1 MGKPRIFVIDDDEAV
16 RDSLRALLESTH
28 LSVETYASG
37 REFLESY
44 RDRAPGCVVLDMDL
58 PHMSGL
64 EVVEVLAARD
74 DSIPVI
80 VMTGRSEKTLQRR
93 YRRGGVTA
101 LLEKPMSEGALL
113 EAIDRALSRYR
124 SGPAGTA

>member
-1 MGKPRIFVIDDDEAV
+1 MGKPRIFIIDDDEAV

-28 LSVETYASG
+28 MSVETYASG

-44 RDRAPGCVVLDMDL
+44 RNRAPGCVVLDMDL

-80 VMTGRSEKTLQRR
+80 VMTGRSEKALQRR

-101 LLEKPMSEGALL
+101 LLEKPTSEGALL
-113 EAIDRALSRYR
+113 EAIDQALSRYR
-124 SGPAGTA
+124 SGSAGTA

>member
-1 MGKPRIFVIDDDEAV
+1 M
-16 RDSLRALLESTH
+16 
-28 LSVETYASG
+28 SVETYASG

-44 RDRAPGCVVLDMDL
+44 RNRAPGCVVLDMDL

-80 VMTGRSEKTLQRR
+80 VMTGRSEKALQRR
-93 YRRGGVTA
+93 YRRGCVTA
-101 LLEKPMSEGALL
+101 LLEKPTSEGALL
-113 EAIDRALSRYR
+113 EAIDQALSDVGYSRR
-124 SGPAGTA
+124 AVTPPRR